1 MSKATEEKSRQM
13 ITFSLPLVEIENNSI
28 YNIDNYKESGLF
40 LVKASD
46 GAYAILDID
55 IEGRQIAGE
64 ALPINAIKCIV
75 ELQTEISLKENFEK
89 RFAEFTEEMQGH
101 LHHFEKVLHEKTTQT
116 EDALQYRSGAIIEK
130 LEELV
135 EKIKQTPT
143 EDVPKLLQGYIS
155 ETALVEILRTIK

>member
-13 ITFSLPLVEIENNSI
+13 ITFSLPLIEIENTSI

-40 LVKASD
+40 LVKSSD
-46 GAYAILDID
+46 GVYAILDIN
-55 IEGRQIAGE
+55 IKERLIAGE
-64 ALPINAIKCIV
+64 SLPLNAINRIAGQ
-75 ELQTEISLKENFEK
+75 QTEISLKENFEK
-89 RFAEFTEEMQGH
+89 RFSEFTEEMQGH
-101 LHHFEKVLHEKTTQT
+101 LHHFE
-116 EDALQYRSGAIIEK
+116 DALNSSARKTEGALEYHSGEIIEK

>member
-13 ITFSLPLVEIENNSI
+13 ITFSLPLIEIENNSI

-46 GAYAILDID
+46 GGYAILDID
-55 IEGRQIAGE
+55 IEGRNVYGGP
-64 ALPINAIKCIV
+64 LPLNAINRIV
-75 ELQTEISLKENFEK
+75 GQQSEISLKENFEK

-101 LHHFEKVLHEKTTQT
+101 LHHFEEVLHEKTTKT
-116 EDALQYRSGAIIEK
+116 EDALQYRSGEIIEK

>member
-13 ITFSLPLVEIENNSI
+13 ITFSLPLIEIENNSI

-46 GAYAILDID
+46 GVYAILDID
-55 IEGRQIAGE
+55 IKGRLISGE
-64 ALPINAIKCIV
+64 SLPINAIKCIV
-75 ELQTEISLKENFEK
+75 EQQTEISLKENFEK
-89 RFAEFTEEMQGH
+89 RFAEFTEEIQGH
-101 LHHFEKVLHEKTTQT
+101 LHHFE
-116 EDALQYRSGAIIEK
+116 DALNSSARKTEGALEYCSGEIIEK
-130 LEELV
+130 FEELV

>member
-13 ITFSLPLVEIENNSI
+13 ITFSLPLIEIENNSI

-55 IEGRQIAGE
+55 IKSRLISGE

-75 ELQTEISLKENFEK
+75 EQQTEISLKENFEK
-89 RFAEFTEEMQGH
+89 RFSEFTEEMQGH
-101 LHHFEKVLHEKTTQT
+101 LHHFE
-116 EDALQYRSGAIIEK
+116 DALNSSARKTEGALEYCSGEIIEK
-130 LEELV
+130 LEELI

-155 ETALVEILRTIK
+155 ETALVEILRTVK